1 VACGYI
7 DEVVNASRMAAEKNE
22 QAVGAA
28 SVFNYTNI
36 DALNRAASEVAW
48 NNVNDTTRCV
58 NFDGSLST
66 NATDNLPFS
75 WDI

>member
-1 VACGYI
+1 
-7 DEVVNASRMAAEKNE
+7 MAEKE
-22 QAVGAA
+22 KGVSAA
-28 SVFNYTNI
+28 SVFSYVNI
-36 DALNRAASEVAW
+36 DALNKAASEVAW